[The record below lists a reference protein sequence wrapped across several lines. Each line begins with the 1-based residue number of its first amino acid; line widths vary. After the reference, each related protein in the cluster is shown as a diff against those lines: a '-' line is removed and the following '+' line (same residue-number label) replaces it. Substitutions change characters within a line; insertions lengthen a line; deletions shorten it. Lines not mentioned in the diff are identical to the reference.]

1 MYGLTIFNGGYGP
14 ERFRRATEIAVAAES
29 AGFEAVWNGELYSR
43 SATVP
48 MAAIATA
55 TDQIA
60 IGSNIA
66 YGVGRTPLMW
76 AAEARDLEELS
87 GGRIILGLGNGTPK
101 MMENWHGVD
110 GTAPA
115 VRMEELIEV
124 LRKLWRLHEGPVHHD
139 GRFYTVH
146 VVPTADV
153 PPPYRERLPIW
164 TAGVNPRM
172 VRAAGKVADGL
183 VGHPMFSAKY
193 IDELVRPE
201 LAAGVAAAERS
212 LSDVKLMGMVMCSV
226 DEDEQ
231 LARRRLAFAIGQYAA
246 SRVYDRLFA
255 MHGWSDAQEKIRD
268 AARQGDDE
276 ALIAAVPDAAIDQLG
291 VACTPDDV
299 PSRIAKHAESY
310 DHLNIT
316 VPPWGLGPDEAEDAT
331 RGIISAMRESLAG
344 ATRQA

>member
-14 ERFRRATEIAVAAES
+14 ERFRRATEIAVSAER

-55 TDQIA
+55 TERIA

-110 GTAPA
+110 GAAPA

-291 VACTPDDV
+291 VACTPEEV
-299 PSRIAKHAESY
+299 PARVAKHAEGY

-316 VPPWGLGPDEAEDAT
+316 VPPWGLAPDEAEDAT
-331 RGIISAMRESLAG
+331 RDIISAMRGTLVGAAG
-344 ATRQA
+344 QA